1 MVRNINIAYMSA
13 KYDSVMEG
21 GGGVQEQLGGG
32 EGTWCLFHI
41 VVIYCLSLSY
51 SGFLLFS

>member
-1 MVRNINIAYMSA
+1 MSA
-13 KYDSVMEG
+13 AFVVARD
-21 GGGVQEQLGGG
+21 
-32 EGTWCLFHI
+32 GTWCHFHI